1 MTLWHASYEL
11 HLTAAG
17 LPMTGGAVVT
27 ESLRLAIEAGKGEV
41 GLDTSG

>member
-11 HLTAAG
+11 RLTAAG
-17 LPMTGGAVVT
+17 LPITGGAT
-27 ESLRLAIEAGKGEV
+27 EMASLRLALEAGKGEV